1 MKIARIGCA
10 VVIIILGLMF
20 VGAGI
25 AAFVPMRFTTTAH
38 GQIEP
43 GRVLRVAF
51 PVAGHLSAIADG
63 GEVEKGQVIA
73 ALDTAPEEAALA
85 SLAGQ
90 IELLREQADLERRA
104 MAAGGR
110 QLELDISRAEKRLE
124 HIENQ
129 LEAERGRLAE
139 LNLEILKSQQREK
152 SLTAQLRRSEEAVL
166 ASLIGQGLVTEMEM
180 ALSRHRAELAELEAA
195 QLEMEV
201 ERTRLGHE
209 LRLGELVTQKATTEA
224 EIARLKASP
233 PGGRALLELE
243 RRLAELT
250 AEVERAEQSIEAK
263 RIRAPFD
270 GRILAVEAAED
281 AFVTAGQAVAA
292 LADDSE
298 MVFRG
303 SVGQDAIGDVSV
315 GQEARV
321 RIAIYPY
328 LRFGYVEAKVQ
339 KYETRLSAGGPAVY
353 PVTFELDEA
362 PFRLSPGLAGSADI
376 TVYHGTILN
385 YLTRRFTEE

>member
-10 VVIIILGLMF
+10 LVLVVLALMF
-20 VGAGI
+20 LGAGI

-51 PVAGHLSAIADG
+51 PTSGHLVAIADG
-63 GEVEKGQVIA
+63 GEVERGQVIA
-73 ALDTAPEEAALA
+73 ALDAAPEEAALA
-85 SLAGQ
+85 SLAEQ

-129 LEAERGRLAE
+129 LEMEKGRLAE
-139 LNLEILKSQQREK
+139 LNLEILRSQQREK
-152 SLTAQLRRSEEAVL
+152 SLTAELRRSEEAVL

-209 LRLGELVTQKATTEA
+209 LRTGELETQQATTED

-233 PGGRALLELE
+233 PGGRTLIELE
-243 RRLAELT
+243 RRLAELA
-250 AEVERAEQSIEAK
+250 AEVERMEQSIEAK

-270 GRILAVEAAED
+270 GRILAVEAAQD
-281 AFVTAGQAVAA
+281 AFVAAGQTVAA

-303 SVGQDAIGDVSV
+303 SVGQDAIGDVYI
-315 GQEARV
+315 GQEARI
-321 RIAIYPY
+321 RLDIYPY
-328 LRFGYVEAKVQ
+328 LSFGYVQATVQ
-339 KYETRLSAGGPAVY
+339 KHETRLAPGNPAVY
-353 PVTFELDEA
+353 PITFEIAKA
-362 PFRLSPGLAGSADI
+362 PFLLTPGLTGSADI
-376 TVYHGTILN
+376 TIYHGTILS
-385 YLTRRFTEE
+385 YMTRRFTEE